1 MTMDFRN
8 LTQTRHTFSVGVQ
21 RQPHFDSVETLIHP
35 KSPRLC
41 HPGTHNLI
49 MRRPRMVVGPRH
61 YRQMT
66 VEGGEKDAIWK
77 ADHLLGIQRLCTT
90 VDQLYTRRV
99 LRRHKT
105 PIGIDGE
112 ESSRTRAISEVPQQ
126 QQRWRETPGLVSQP
140 DGGKGTE
147 KQATKTPVDLTPSRA
162 LSASRTTS
170 IRD

>member
-1 MTMDFRN
+1 
-8 LTQTRHTFSVGVQ
+8 
-21 RQPHFDSVETLIHP
+21 
-35 KSPRLC
+35 
-41 HPGTHNLI
+41 
-49 MRRPRMVVGPRH
+49 MVVSPRH

-77 ADHLLGIQRLCTT
+77 ADHLLGIQRLCMT

>member
-1 MTMDFRN
+1 
-8 LTQTRHTFSVGVQ
+8 
-21 RQPHFDSVETLIHP
+21 
-35 KSPRLC
+35 
-41 HPGTHNLI
+41 
-49 MRRPRMVVGPRH
+49 
-61 YRQMT
+61 MT
-66 VEGGEKDAIWK
+66 VKGGEKDAIWK
-77 ADHLLGIQRLCTT
+77 AGHLLGIQRLCMT
-90 VDQLYTRRV
+90 VDQLYTMRT
-99 LRRHKT
+99 LRHNKT

>member
-1 MTMDFRN
+1 
-8 LTQTRHTFSVGVQ
+8 
-21 RQPHFDSVETLIHP
+21 
-35 KSPRLC
+35 
-41 HPGTHNLI
+41 
-49 MRRPRMVVGPRH
+49 MVVGPRH

-77 ADHLLGIQRLCTT
+77 ADHLLGIQRLCMT

-140 DGGKGTE
+140 DGGKE
-147 KQATKTPVDLTPSRA
+147 RRNRQPKH
-162 LSASRTTS
+162 LSISLHQEH
-170 IRD
+170 